1 MLYCNITRLSQV
13 LQQLL
18 QNTDHQNRCHRHGL
32 EHMHT
37 PFRISLPGTASTLML
52 LVLIF
57 GIFQTSQAKANS
69 NVVVTLSPVHS
80 ITSAIMKGV
89 TDPQLLIDKQSSA
102 HHLSL
107 RPSQARMLQ
116 NAELVIR
123 VSSALESFLDE
134 TLQAMG
140 DKSRL
145 LTLAGIDTSFLLAV
159 RQPLMSAPLGSQ
171 GSQGSQNL
179 QASDTKNVKNSN
191 ELKQTDGAHFM
202 DSRAIDTHLWMNPQ
216 IVIQWINP
224 IALELSHLDPDN
236 SERYQ
241 LNASRLIQRLNE
253 LDKHIA
259 NSVADIEKPVLVVY
273 HDSYQYF
280 EKHYGLRSVAAL
292 HDHADNRVGARSLQA
307 LFKQLDATETQS
319 QKTQERYCLLVP
331 PTQLEAGIVSQ
342 LTDKSRVQIV
352 ETDVLGWHLKPGPD
366 LYFEMM
372 QELADGLS
380 ACAS

>member
-1 MLYCNITRLSQV
+1 MLYCNIPGLSKVVQQV
-13 LQQLL
+13 QQ
-18 QNTDHQNRCHRHGL
+18 NNDHQSQCQR
-32 EHMHT
+32 HMHS
-37 PFRISLPGTASTLML
+37 PLRCLRLPTENTLML
-52 LVLIF
+52 LVLVCCIF
-57 GIFQTSQAKANS
+57 HTPYSNANS

-80 ITSAIMKGV
+80 ITSAIMQGV

-116 NAELVIR
+116 NAALVIR

-145 LTLAGIDTSFLLAV
+145 LTLAGIEPSFLLAV
-159 RQPLMSAPLGSQ
+159 RQPRKSAPLG
-171 GSQGSQNL
+171 NL
-179 QASDTKNVKNSN
+179 NFQDSNS
-191 ELKQTDGAHFM
+191 LKQTDGTRLM
-202 DSRAIDTHLWMNPQ
+202 DNRAIDTHLWMNPQ
-216 IVIQWINP
+216 IVMQWIKP
-224 IALELSHLDPDN
+224 IASELGDLDPEN
-236 SERYQ
+236 AKRYL
-241 LNASRLIQRLNE
+241 LNASRVSQRLGE
-253 LDKHIA
+253 LDRDIA
-259 NSVADIEKPVLVVY
+259 NSVAAIEKPVLVVY

-280 EKHYGLRSVAAL
+280 EKQYGLRSVAAL

-307 LFKQLDATETQS
+307 LFKQLDATETPRDHKQ
-319 QKTQERYCLLVP
+319 QRYCLLVP

-342 LTDKSRVQIV
+342 ITDNDRVQIV
-352 ETDVLGWHLKPGPD
+352 ETDVLGWHFKPGPD

-380 ACAS
+380 ACAA